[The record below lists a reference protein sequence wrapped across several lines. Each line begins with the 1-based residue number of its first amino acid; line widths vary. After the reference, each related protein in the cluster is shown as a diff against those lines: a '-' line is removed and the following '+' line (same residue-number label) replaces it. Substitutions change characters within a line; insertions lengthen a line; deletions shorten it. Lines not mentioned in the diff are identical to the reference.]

1 MVASFNYIYTTICIC
16 SPTHLAAAAGHTE
29 TVMIFLKN
37 GVPVDLLRS
46 GDGRSLLHLAALNG
60 HTTCLHKLLQE
71 GASLVIRDASR
82 EG

>member
-1 MVASFNYIYTTICIC
+1 MILCVC

-29 TVMIFLKN
+29 TVMIFLRN

-60 HTTCLHKLLQE
+60 HATCVCKLLQE
-71 GASLVIRDASR
+71 GASLVIRDTTK